1 MKKYMNKLKPYT
13 KSYITPITS
22 YGIIHYMNNKYLMI
36 CRRNSL
42 GYTDFIRGKY
52 STKNIKHISN
62 LIDEM
67 TNIEKNN
74 LLEKNFNVLWNNL
87 WGIHYSDSSIE
98 EMNAEEKF
106 NTMKRGIMVDNKHI
120 TLHQLIQ
127 ESKTTWD
134 CPEWGFPKG
143 RRNSYESELNCAL
156 REYEE
161 ETGYD
166 KHTIKIIKN
175 VLPYEEIF
183 MGSNYKSYIHKYF
196 LGKSDNIV
204 VKHSFQE
211 TEVSDMKWVTYEEAI
226 QMIRPYNVERLQIL
240 QYIHTCWDMFDLIDK
255 N

>member
-1 MKKYMNKLKPYT
+1 MKKYINKIKPYI
-13 KSYITPITS
+13 SPITS

-52 STKNIKHISN
+52 STKNIKHICN

-67 TNIEKNN
+67 TITEKQN
-74 LLEKNFNVLWNNL
+74 LLEKNFNVLWNQL
-87 WGIHYSDSSIE
+87 WGTHYSESSIE
-98 EMNAEEKF
+98 EINAEEKF
-106 NTMKRGIMVDNKHI
+106 NTMKQGILVDNKYI
-120 TLHQLIQ
+120 TLRELIH
-127 ESKTTWD
+127 ESKTTWE

-166 KHTIKIIKN
+166 KHAIKIIKN

-196 LGKSDNIV
+196 LGKSDELVI
-204 VKHSFQE
+204 KHSFQE

-240 QYIHTCWDMFDLIDK
+240 QYIHQCWNMFELTDK

>member
-1 MKKYMNKLKPYT
+1 MKKYMNKNKP
-13 KSYITPITS
+13 YITPITS

-52 STKNIKHISN
+52 STKNIKHICN

-67 TNIEKNN
+67 TISEKQNI
-74 LLEKNFNVLWNNL
+74 LEKKFNVLWNNL
-87 WGIHYSDSSIE
+87 WGTHYSDSSIE
-98 EMNAEEKF
+98 EINAEEKF
-106 NTMKRGIMVDNKHI
+106 NTMKQGFLIDNKHI
-120 TLHQLIQ
+120 TLQQLID
-127 ESKTTWD
+127 ESKTTWNS
-134 CPEWGFPKG
+134 PEWGFPKG

-196 LGKSDNIV
+196 LGKSDDLII
-204 VKHSFQE
+204 KHSFQE
-211 TEVSDMKWVTYEEAI
+211 TEVSDMKWVTFEEAMQI
-226 QMIRPYNVERLQIL
+226 IRPYNVERLQIL
-240 QYIHTCWDMFDLIDK
+240 QYIHECWSMFELTDK